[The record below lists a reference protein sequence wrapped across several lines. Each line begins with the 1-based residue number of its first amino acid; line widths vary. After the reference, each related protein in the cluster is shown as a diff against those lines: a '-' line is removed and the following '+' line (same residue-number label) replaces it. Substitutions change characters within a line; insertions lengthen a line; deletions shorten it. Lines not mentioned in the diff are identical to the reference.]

1 MQLGRRLLHILI
13 VQQFPIRPA
22 RHPKARHPKLMRGAT
37 CAYGSLGAVI
47 VLLLWLY
54 ITGLALLAGGEIN
67 SEIENAAAGRGH
79 PEAKEAGEKAA

>member
-1 MQLGRRLLHILI
+1 MQPGRLFHILI
-13 VQQFPIRPA
+13 VQQFPIRP
-22 RHPKARHPKLMRGAT
+22 ARHPKLMRGAT

-54 ITGLALLAGGEIN
+54 ITGLALLVGGEIN